1 MRFHIDSDTLATPRH
16 EHNICT
22 LCAQRE
28 TTALECGYDEIL
40 LIGYCRYLHF
50 DQIIPEP
57 RWSIGSA
64 VRLGTV
70 ATRFVLGI
78 STKWPVDLQD
88 SDQGAGNV
96 KASEMAALEK
106 VGLVHSQSAEAEY
119 TTLSGR
125 PAKAKVLRYELT
137 DEGKKFYRE
146 KNVVGLGPNKKAL
159 GDICFGQR
167 TVDKVS
173 KTEGPIKMGDKTTA
187 TIYYTYR
194 IENLADWANNP
205 DIQKVFPG
213 IVTTINAAG
222 KTTLNQNLTL
232 TDQGWMA
239 K

>member
-1 MRFHIDSDTLATPRH
+1 MKISVP
-16 EHNICT
+16 
-22 LCAQRE
+22 
-28 TTALECGYDEIL
+28 Y
-40 LIGYCRYLHF
+40 
-50 DQIIPEP
+50 
-57 RWSIGSA
+57 
-64 VRLGTV
+64 VMVLGTLV
-70 ATRFVLGI
+70 LASCGSKSDANVKDLSDATNAYLAKKGQLCLGI

-88 SDQGAGNV
+88 SDQHAGNV

-106 VGLVHSQSAEAEY
+106 AGLVHSQNTETEY

-146 KNVVGLGPNKKAL
+146 KDVVGLGPSKEAL
-159 GDICFGQR
+159 GDICFGQQ
-167 TVDKVS
+167 TLDKVS
-173 KTEGPIKMGDKTTA
+173 KTEGPTKIGDTTGA

-213 IVTTINAAG
+213 VIGTLHGAG
-222 KTTLNQNLTL
+222 KTTVSQALVLTP
-232 TDQGWMA
+232 QGWVA